1 MPDVYVG
8 VGSNIDA
15 EAHLRLAVQSL
26 SERFGE
32 LRCSDVFRSPA
43 FGFEGEDFLNMVV
56 GFASAAGPERV
67 EESLSGIEYAGG
79 RARQAAR
86 YVSRTLD
93 LDLLLYGPMVD
104 ARLRLPRED
113 VLRYPFVLAPL
124 AELAPALVHPV
135 QGMRLEDAWR
145 RMARGPVALQRLGA
159 LSPQSAASGPGAAQ
173 SF

>member
-8 VGSNIDA
+8 LGSNIDA

-32 LRCSDVFRSPA
+32 LRCSDVFRSPS

-56 GFASAAGPERV
+56 GFGSNAGPERV
-67 EESLSGIEYAGG
+67 EEILSGIEYAGG
-79 RARQAAR
+79 RTRQAAR

-93 LDLLLYGPMVD
+93 LDLLLYGEMVR
-104 ARLRLPRED
+104 ARLRLPRDD

-124 AELAPALVHPV
+124 AQLAPALVHPV
-135 QGMRLEDAWR
+135 AGVRLGDAWHS
-145 RMARGPVALQRLGA
+145 MVRGPVALQRLGA
-159 LSPQSAASGPGAAQ
+159 LSRSSP
-173 SF
+173 